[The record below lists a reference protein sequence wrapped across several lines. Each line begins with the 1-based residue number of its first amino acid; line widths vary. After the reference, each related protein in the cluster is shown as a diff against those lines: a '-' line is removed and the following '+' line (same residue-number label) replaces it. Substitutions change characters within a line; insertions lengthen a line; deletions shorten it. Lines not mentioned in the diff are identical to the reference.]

1 MFGNLTY
8 YKKLTLDETEI
19 RINLSRVNLKY
30 KESDVL
36 ILKKIKKTSE

>member
-8 YKKLTLDETEI
+8 YKKLTLDEIEI

-36 ILKKIKKTSE
+36 I

>member
-1 MFGNLTY
+1 MFGNLTC
-8 YKKLTLDETEI
+8 YKKLTLDEIEI

-36 ILKKIKKTSE
+36 I